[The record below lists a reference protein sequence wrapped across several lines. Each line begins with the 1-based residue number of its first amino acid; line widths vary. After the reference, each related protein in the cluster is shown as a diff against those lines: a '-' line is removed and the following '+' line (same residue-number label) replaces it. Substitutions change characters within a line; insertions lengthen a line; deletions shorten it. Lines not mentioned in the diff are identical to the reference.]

1 MARRERMRILLAVAT
16 LTLLAAASVTS
27 LLAAA
32 PKLSRPYPAGFAEG
46 AGRALA
52 EQRCLMCHAA
62 TLITQQHKDSA
73 GWARTI
79 GTMKTWGTPLD
90 SAETDTLLRWLVAT
104 YPPRPH
110 ATPADAKPR

>member
-1 MARRERMRILLAVAT
+1 MAHEGNRSLLAVLA
-16 LTLLAAASVTS
+16 LTLLAAASLTS

-32 PKLSRPYPAGFAEG
+32 PKLSRPYPAELASGSG
-46 AGRALA
+46 SALA
-52 EQRCLMCHAA
+52 EQRCLMCHSA

-90 SAETDTLLRWLVAT
+90 SAETDTLLRWLISS
-104 YPPRPH
+104 YGPRG
-110 ATPADAKPR
+110 KL